1 MSRASLALC
10 LAANH
15 LRLFAPA
22 ASSASSRTWR
32 RKDLNPFV
40 DRARDASSVTRFPAC
55 GRAKKRGTDV
65 VAMASLPKGE
75 GAQELIA
82 QSCAA
87 LGACSRCVARTHP
100 RRRSIRSSRT
110 PPRAVRLVDLTR
122 SVIPP
127 HRRTTR
133 RDTPK
138 LTAEEVQIRLKA
150 VPTWTLDP
158 SGAAI
163 SRSFTAKNW
172 QCAVDFVN
180 ALSAIAEEEGHHPDV
195 HLTNYR
201 DVRVTASTHA
211 IGGLSLH
218 DFVLAAKLDTIDV
231 TYSPKWLRENAEAVG
246 E

>member
-100 RRRSIRSSRT
+100 RRRSIPSSQT
-110 PPRAVRLVDLTR
+110 PRA
-122 SVIPP
+122 
-127 HRRTTR
+127 
-133 RDTPK
+133 
-138 LTAEEVQIRLKA
+138 
-150 VPTWTLDP
+150 P
-158 SGAAI
+158 SDSSI
-163 SRSFTAKNW
+163 
-172 QCAVDFVN
+172 
-180 ALSAIAEEEGHHPDV
+180 
-195 HLTNYR
+195 
-201 DVRVTASTHA
+201 
-211 IGGLSLH
+211 
-218 DFVLAAKLDTIDV
+218 
-231 TYSPKWLRENAEAVG
+231 
-246 E
+246 

>member
-55 GRAKKRGTDV
+55 GRAVPGASGGAKKRGTDV

-87 LGACSRCVARTHP
+87 LGACS
-100 RRRSIRSSRT
+100 
-110 PPRAVRLVDLTR
+110 
-122 SVIPP
+122 
-127 HRRTTR
+127 

-180 ALSAIAEEEGHHPDV
+180 ALSAVAEEEGHHPDV

-231 TYSPKWLRENAEAVG
+231 TYSPKWLRENAEPVG

>member
-1 MSRASLALC
+1 
-10 LAANH
+10 
-15 LRLFAPA
+15 
-22 ASSASSRTWR
+22 
-32 RKDLNPFV
+32 
-40 DRARDASSVTRFPAC
+40 
-55 GRAKKRGTDV
+55 
-65 VAMASLPKGE
+65 MASLPKGE

-110 PPRAVRLVDLTR
+110 PRSVAVRLVLDLTRYTR

-218 DFVLAAKLDTIDV
+218 DFVLAAKLDTVDV

>member
-1 MSRASLALC
+1 MLQVRRA
-10 LAANH
+10 N
-15 LRLFAPA
+15 APA
-22 ASSASSRTWR
+22 PPL
-32 RKDLNPFV
+32 D
-40 DRARDASSVTRFPAC
+40 SVVTN
-55 GRAKKRGTDV
+55 
-65 VAMASLPKGE
+65 
-75 GAQELIA
+75 
-82 QSCAA
+82 
-87 LGACSRCVARTHP
+87 
-100 RRRSIRSSRT
+100 

-231 TYSPKWLRENAEAVG
+231 TYSPKWLRENAAAVG